1 MNAPC
6 VLLSI
11 ERQKLAMFATKDSKK
26 TEDKDKVVTQRWV
39 SDNLT

>member
-11 ERQKLAMFATKDSKK
+11 ERQKLAMCATKKSKK
-26 TEDKDKVVTQRWV
+26 IEDKDRVVTQRWA